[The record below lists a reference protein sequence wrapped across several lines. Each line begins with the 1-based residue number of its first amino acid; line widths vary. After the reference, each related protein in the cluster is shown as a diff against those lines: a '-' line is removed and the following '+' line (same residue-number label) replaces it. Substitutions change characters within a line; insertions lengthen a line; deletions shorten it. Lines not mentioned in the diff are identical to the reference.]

1 MKIENEFRVSAPIE
15 EAWALLTDI
24 PAIAPCLP
32 GAELTGQDDDTF
44 EGKIKIKVGPVSAA
58 YTGTATI
65 TELDET
71 NHRVLLSASGR
82 DSRGSGNASAE
93 IIAVLTPDGDGTN
106 VSIDTD
112 LKIAGKVA
120 QFGRGVMADVS
131 KKLIG
136 QFAECLRSKLDSPDG
151 EESEVES
158 GAASGGVVGGPAQ
171 SSSSSQRSA
180 DGSGDTGDTETEA
193 LDLLEVAGGAMAKR
207 LIPVVVAV
215 IAIIIVIIAIA

>member
-1 MKIENEFRVSAPIE
+1 MKIENDFRVSAPIE

-32 GAELTGQDDDTF
+32 GAELTGQDGDTF
-44 EGKIKIKVGPVSAA
+44 EGKIKIKVGPVSAE
-58 YTGTATI
+58 YKGTATV
-65 TELDET
+65 TELDEI

-93 IIAVLTPDGDGTN
+93 IVAVMTPDGDGTK

-136 QFAECLRSKLDSPDG
+136 QFAACIRSKLDPPVAA
-151 EESEVES
+151 EPMVES
-158 GAASGGVVGGPAQ
+158 VAALDV
-171 SSSSSQRSA
+171 A
-180 DGSGDTGDTETEA
+180 DDGDETETEA
-193 LDLLEVAGGAMAKR
+193 LDLLGVAGGAMAKR
-207 LIPVVVAV
+207 LVPVVVT
-215 IAIIIVIIAIA
+215 IIVVIVVIVAIV